1 MADELRAAVRSVRH
15 RRGTAAAIVA
25 TLTLGIGANT
35 AIFAFIDAVL
45 LRPLP
50 YPDAGR
56 LVAAY
61 ELNRG
66 MKQATQLVAPVRLE
80 EWNSETRALVALAGS
95 YFENAT
101 DTTSGAPERIEAMRT
116 SPRFFAV
123 LGVAA
128 ALGRTLSADEERF
141 GGPPAVVISDAFWRA
156 RFGGDPAVVGRR
168 LVVGGTSRTIVGVMP
183 RSFRY
188 PTATT
193 DMWIPAQTP
202 AFLMRERRARFYT
215 AIGRL
220 KPGVSLAQAEADL
233 TAVQTRLGERFPET
247 DKGWAASLVP
257 LKEEQIGGVR
267 RSLWLLFAAVGLVL
281 LAACG
286 NVACLLLAEAT
297 RRRHEVAVRIAV
309 GASRWTVVRQ
319 LLAEGLVLALAS
331 AACAL
336 LVARWATAGLTRLAA
351 DLPRITEV
359 HVDSRLVAFT
369 LVAGIMTTVVFAL
382 APALQA
388 TRVDPADAL
397 ARGGR
402 GQTGGPHRLQQ
413 LLVVIQ
419 IAVAIV
425 LLVGA
430 GLVIRS
436 FARLGDVSP
445 GFDPAGVLT
454 FRMSASWSENPTS
467 VVSRLARTL
476 RRIEEVPGVDA
487 AAVSQT
493 LPAGIDFPPSEF
505 SIVGRQAGEKQFA
518 HARGVSAGYF
528 RSLRIPVLQG
538 ETCED
543 DPAAPLFSRALVTR
557 AFADGYFPGETA
569 IGHAIRGPNLA
580 PDRQL
585 TITGVVGDVRENG
598 LMHAAEPLVYWCG
611 YSPYWPDPYFIVR
624 TSAAHPASVAAIRG
638 ALAEIEP
645 KRAMYAVRPL
655 VESLSRSMAQQ
666 RLNTVL
672 LSLFAATALLV
683 AALGVYGVLSQQ
695 VAGQQRDIGVRLAL
709 GARGGQIL
717 AAIFA
722 HAFAMTAAGTVAGLA
737 LAAALS
743 RLMTALLFGISPHDP
758 LTFVVV
764 PLVLAAVAGAAA
776 FIPARRAM
784 QIAPA
789 QALRDD

>member
-1 MADELRAAVRSVRH
+1 MLDQLRAAVRSVGH
-15 RRGTAAAIVA
+15 RRGTAAAIVT

-66 MKQATQLVAPVRLE
+66 MKQSTQLVAPVRLE
-80 EWNSETRALVALAGS
+80 EWNSGNRTFVALAGS
-95 YFENAT
+95 YFENVT

-116 SPRFFAV
+116 SPRFFTV

-141 GGPPAVVISDAFWRA
+141 GGPPAVVISDAFWRT
-156 RFGGDPAVVGRR
+156 RFNADASVVGRD
-168 LVVGGTSRTIVGVMP
+168 LILGGASRTIVGVMP
-183 RSFRY
+183 ASFRY

-193 DMWIPAQTP
+193 EVWIPAQTP

-220 KPGVSLAQAEADL
+220 RPGVSVEQAETDL
-233 TAVQTRLGERFPET
+233 SAVQARLGEQFPDT

-257 LKEEQIGGVR
+257 LKEEQIGGIR

-336 LVARWATAGLTRLAA
+336 VFARWATAALTRLAA
-351 DLPRITEV
+351 DLPRVHEV
-359 HVDSRLVAFT
+359 HADSRLVAFT
-369 LVAGIMTTVVFAL
+369 LLAGILTTVVFAL

-402 GQTGGPHRLQQ
+402 GQIGGRHRLQE
-413 LLVVIQ
+413 LLVATQ
-419 IAVAIV
+419 IAAALV

-436 FARLGDVSP
+436 FARLAEVSP
-445 GFDPAGVLT
+445 GFEPAGVLT
-454 FRMSASWSENPTS
+454 FRMSASWSENGTS

-476 RRIEEVPGVDA
+476 RRLEEVPGVDA

-493 LPAGIDFPPSEF
+493 LPAGTDFPPGEF
-505 SIVGRQAGEKQFA
+505 SIVGRDAGEKLFA
-518 HARGVSAGYF
+518 HARGVSSGYF
-528 RSLRIPVLQG
+528 RALRIPVLQG

-543 DPAAPLFSRALVTR
+543 DPAAPIFSRALVTR
-557 AFADGYFPGETA
+557 AFADRYFPGEDP
-569 IGHAIRGPNLA
+569 IGHAIGGPNL
-580 PDRQL
+580 PPGRRL
-585 TITGVVGDVRENG
+585 TITGIVGDVRENG
-598 LMHAAEPLVYWCG
+598 LLHAPEPLIYWCG
-611 YSPYWPDPYFIVR
+611 YSPYWPDPYFVVR
-624 TSAAHPASVAAIRG
+624 SNAAHPASVAAIRS

-683 AALGVYGVLSQQ
+683 AALGVYGVLSQL
-695 VAGQQRDIGVRLAL
+695 VAGQRRDIGVRLAL
-709 GARGGQIL
+709 GARGRQIL
-717 AAIFA
+717 AALFTHVA
-722 HAFAMTAAGTVAGLA
+722 AMITAGTIAGLA
-737 LAAALS
+737 IAAAVS
-743 RLMTALLFGISPHDP
+743 RLMTTLLFGISAHDP
-758 LTFVVV
+758 LTFVFV
-764 PLVLAAVAGAAA
+764 PLVIAAAACGAAL
-776 FIPARRAM
+776 IPARRALRV
-784 QIAPA
+784 APA
-789 QALRDD
+789 EALRDE

>member
-1 MADELRAAVRSVRH
+1 MLDQLRAAVRSVGH
-15 RRGTAAAIVA
+15 RRGTAAAIVT

-66 MKQATQLVAPVRLE
+66 MKQSTQLVAPVRLE
-80 EWNSETRALVALAGS
+80 EWNSGNRTFVALAGS
-95 YFENAT
+95 YFENVT

-116 SPRFFAV
+116 SPRFFTV

-141 GGPPAVVISDAFWRA
+141 GGPPAVVISDAFWRT
-156 RFGGDPAVVGRR
+156 RFNADASVVGRH
-168 LVVGGTSRTIVGVMP
+168 LILGGASRTIVGVMP
-183 RSFRY
+183 ASFRY

-193 DMWIPAQTP
+193 EVWIPAQTP

-220 KPGVSLAQAEADL
+220 RPGVSVEQAETDL
-233 TAVQTRLGERFPET
+233 SAVQARLGEQFPDT

-257 LKEEQIGGVR
+257 LKEEQIGGIR

-309 GASRWTVVRQ
+309 GASRWTVVRH

-336 LVARWATAGLTRLAA
+336 VFARWATAALTRLAA
-351 DLPRITEV
+351 DLPRVHEV
-359 HVDSRLVAFT
+359 HADSRLVAFT
-369 LVAGIMTTVVFAL
+369 LLAGILTTVVFAL

-402 GQTGGPHRLQQ
+402 GQIGGRHRLQE
-413 LLVVIQ
+413 LLVATQ
-419 IAVAIV
+419 IAAALV

-436 FARLGDVSP
+436 FARLAEVSP
-445 GFDPAGVLT
+445 GFEPAGVLT
-454 FRMSASWSENPTS
+454 FRMSASWSENGTS

-476 RRIEEVPGVDA
+476 RRLEEVPGVDA

-493 LPAGIDFPPSEF
+493 LPAGTDFPPGEF
-505 SIVGRQAGEKQFA
+505 SIVGRDAGEKLFA
-518 HARGVSAGYF
+518 HARGVSSGYF
-528 RSLRIPVLQG
+528 RALRIPVLQG

-543 DPAAPLFSRALVTR
+543 DPAAPIFSRALVTR
-557 AFADGYFPGETA
+557 AFADRYFPGEDP
-569 IGHAIRGPNLA
+569 IGHAIGGPNL
-580 PDRQL
+580 PPGRRL
-585 TITGVVGDVRENG
+585 TITGIVGDVRENG
-598 LMHAAEPLVYWCG
+598 LLHAPEPLIYWCG
-611 YSPYWPDPYFIVR
+611 YSPYWPDPYFVVR
-624 TSAAHPASVAAIRG
+624 SNAAHPASVAAIRS

-683 AALGVYGVLSQQ
+683 AALGVYGVLSQL
-695 VAGQQRDIGVRLAL
+695 VAGQRRDIGVRLAL
-709 GARGGQIL
+709 GARGRQIL
-717 AAIFA
+717 AALFTHVA
-722 HAFAMTAAGTVAGLA
+722 AMITAGTIAGLA
-737 LAAALS
+737 IAAAVS
-743 RLMTALLFGISPHDP
+743 RLMTTLLFGISAHDP
-758 LTFVVV
+758 LTFVFV
-764 PLVLAAVAGAAA
+764 PLVLAAAACGAAL
-776 FIPARRAM
+776 IPARRALRV
-784 QIAPA
+784 APA
-789 QALRDD
+789 EALRDE

>member
-1 MADELRAAVRSVRH
+1 MLDQLRAAVRSVGH
-15 RRGTAAAIVA
+15 RRGTAAAIVT

-66 MKQATQLVAPVRLE
+66 MKQSTQLVAPVRLE
-80 EWNSETRALVALAGS
+80 EWNSGNRTFVALAGS
-95 YFENAT
+95 YFENVT

-116 SPRFFAV
+116 SPRFFTV

-141 GGPPAVVISDAFWRA
+141 GGPPAVVISDAFWRT
-156 RFGGDPAVVGRR
+156 RFNADASVVGRH
-168 LVVGGTSRTIVGVMP
+168 LILGGASRTIVGVMP
-183 RSFRY
+183 ASFRY

-193 DMWIPAQTP
+193 EVWIPAQTP

-220 KPGVSLAQAEADL
+220 RPGVSVEQAETDL
-233 TAVQTRLGERFPET
+233 SAVQARLGEQFPDT

-257 LKEEQIGGVR
+257 LKEEQIGGIR

-297 RRRHEVAVRIAV
+297 RRRHEVAIRIAV
-309 GASRWTVVRQ
+309 GASRWTVVRH

-336 LVARWATAGLTRLAA
+336 VFARWATAALTRLAA
-351 DLPRITEV
+351 DLPRVHEV
-359 HVDSRLVAFT
+359 HADSRLVAFT
-369 LVAGIMTTVVFAL
+369 LLAGILTTVVFAL

-402 GQTGGPHRLQQ
+402 GQIGGRHRLQE
-413 LLVVIQ
+413 LLVATQ
-419 IAVAIV
+419 IAAALV

-436 FARLGDVSP
+436 FARLAEVSP
-445 GFDPAGVLT
+445 GFEPAGVLT
-454 FRMSASWSENPTS
+454 FRMSASWSENGTS

-476 RRIEEVPGVDA
+476 RRLEEVPGVDA

-493 LPAGIDFPPSEF
+493 LPAGTDFPPGEF
-505 SIVGRQAGEKQFA
+505 SIVGRDAGEKLFA
-518 HARGVSAGYF
+518 HARGVSSGYF
-528 RSLRIPVLQG
+528 RALRIPVLQG

-543 DPAAPLFSRALVTR
+543 DPAAPIFSRALVTR
-557 AFADGYFPGETA
+557 AFADRYFPGEDP
-569 IGHAIRGPNLA
+569 IGHAIGGPNL
-580 PDRQL
+580 PPGRRL
-585 TITGVVGDVRENG
+585 TITGIVGDVRENG
-598 LMHAAEPLVYWCG
+598 LLHAPEPLIYWCG
-611 YSPYWPDPYFIVR
+611 YSPYWPDPYFVVR
-624 TSAAHPASVAAIRG
+624 SNAAHPASVAAIRS

-683 AALGVYGVLSQQ
+683 AALGVYGVLSQL
-695 VAGQQRDIGVRLAL
+695 VAGQRRDIGVRLAL
-709 GARGGQIL
+709 GARGRQIL
-717 AAIFA
+717 AALFTHVA
-722 HAFAMTAAGTVAGLA
+722 AMITAGTIAGLA
-737 LAAALS
+737 IAAAVS
-743 RLMTALLFGISPHDP
+743 RLMTTLLFGISAHDP
-758 LTFVVV
+758 LTFVFV
-764 PLVLAAVAGAAA
+764 PLVLAAAACGAAL
-776 FIPARRAM
+776 IPARRALRV
-784 QIAPA
+784 APA
-789 QALRDD
+789 EALRDE

>member
-1 MADELRAAVRSVRH
+1 MVDQLRAAVRSVGH
-15 RRGTAAAIVA
+15 RRGTAIAIVT

-56 LVAAY
+56 LVAVY

-66 MKQATQLVAPVRLE
+66 TRESTQLVAPVRLE
-80 EWNSETRALVALAGS
+80 EWNSGNRTFVALAGS
-95 YFENAT
+95 YFENVT
-101 DTTSGAPERIEAMRT
+101 DTTGGAPERIEAMRT
-116 SPRFFAV
+116 SPRFFTV

-128 ALGRTLSADEERF
+128 ALGRTLSAEEERF
-141 GGPPAVVISDAFWRA
+141 GGPPSVVISDAFWRT
-156 RFGGDPAVVGRR
+156 RFNADPSAVGRR
-168 LVVGGTSRTIVGVMP
+168 LILGGASRTIVGVMP
-183 RSFRY
+183 ASFRY

-193 DMWIPAQTP
+193 EVWVPAQMP
-202 AFLMRERRARFYT
+202 AFMMRERRARFYT
-215 AIGRL
+215 AVGRL
-220 KPGVSLAQAEADL
+220 RPDVGVEQAEADL
-233 TAVQTRLGERFPET
+233 AAVQARLGEQFPET
-247 DKGWAASLVP
+247 DKGWAASVVA

-336 LVARWATAGLTRLAA
+336 LFARWATAALTRLAA
-351 DLPRITEV
+351 DLPRIKEV
-359 HVDSRLVAFT
+359 HVDGRLVAFT
-369 LVAGIMTTVVFAL
+369 LLAGILTTVIFAL

-402 GQTGGPHRLQQ
+402 AQISGRHLLQQ
-413 LLVVIQ
+413 LLVATQ

-436 FARLGDVSP
+436 FARLADVSP
-445 GFDPAGVLT
+445 GFEPAGVLT
-454 FRMSASWSENPTS
+454 FRMSASWSENGTS

-476 RRIEEVPGVDA
+476 RRLEEVPGVDA

-493 LPAGIDFPPSEF
+493 LPAGVDFPPGEF
-505 SIVGRQAGEKQFA
+505 SIVGREAGEKQFA
-518 HARGVSAGYF
+518 NTRGVSSGYF
-528 RSLRIPVLQG
+528 RTLRIPVLQG
-538 ETCED
+538 ETCEE
-543 DPAAPLFSRALVTR
+543 DPAAPSFSRALVTR
-557 AFADGYFPGETA
+557 AFADRYFPGENA
-569 IGHAIRGPNLA
+569 IGHAIGGPNL
-580 PDRQL
+580 PPGRQL
-585 TITGVVGDVRENG
+585 TITGIVGDVRENG
-598 LMHAAEPLVYWCG
+598 VVHAPEPLIYWCG
-611 YSPYWPDPYFIVR
+611 YSPFWPDPYFIVR
-624 TSAAHPASVAAIRG
+624 TNGAHPASVAAIRR
-638 ALAEIEP
+638 ALAEVEP
-645 KRAMYAVRPL
+645 RRAMYAVRPL
-655 VESLSRSMAQQ
+655 EESLSRSLAQQ

-683 AALGVYGVLSQQ
+683 AALGVYGVLSQL
-695 VAGQQRDIGVRLAL
+695 VAGQRRDIGVRLAL
-709 GARGGQIL
+709 GARGRQIL
-717 AAIFA
+717 ASIFA
-722 HAFAMTAAGTVAGLA
+722 DVGVMTAAGTIAGLA
-737 LAAALS
+737 IAAAVS
-743 RLMTALLFGISPHDP
+743 RLMATLLFGISAHDP
-758 LTFVVV
+758 LTFVAV
-764 PLVLAAVAGAAA
+764 PLVLAAVAGGAAVV
-776 FIPARRAM
+776 PARRALGIDPM
-784 QIAPA
+784 R
-789 QALRDD
+789 ALRGE